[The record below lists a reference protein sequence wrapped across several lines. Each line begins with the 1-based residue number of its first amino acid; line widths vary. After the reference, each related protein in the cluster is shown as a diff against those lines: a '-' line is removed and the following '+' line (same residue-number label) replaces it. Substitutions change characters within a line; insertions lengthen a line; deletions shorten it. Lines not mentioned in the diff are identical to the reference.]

1 MELIKNALFKIGC
14 WIIGAIAIIVICIAM
29 IIGLA
34 ALGVL
39 APILVLVV
47 PLTPLKD
54 LISKDKD
61 SQLITD

>member
-14 WIIGAIAIIVICIAM
+14 WIISAIAIIVICIAM